1 MRLER
6 AHCMCPNKAEQ
17 QVKDNM
23 KIGQKLIL
31 GFLMVALLVAIVGG
45 IGVYQNRQLQKVLET
60 GKSAEE
66 TLTISIK
73 NFNILIAAASSA
85 ALFLAMILGF
95 FISRSI
101 SIPIVKLRN
110 KAAEIGRGNLNTEVE
125 ICAKDEVGDLAGSF
139 KTMMENI
146 KREQKE
152 TQEAKLYT
160 DSIISSMIDTLIVIK
175 PDGSIKSVN
184 KATCDLLEYTKE
196 ELIGS
201 PVEKVFA
208 EKEGLLLKGARLEK
222 FIEEG
227 AVRNF
232 DMTYKTKGGESIPV
246 SFTGS
251 VLRKAS
257 CPHRDK
263 AIADCPEFKKKGVH
277 CEEII
282 GILGVA
288 RDMRE
293 TRRLIDDLER
303 SKTELQELSKTL
315 EEKVEKRTK
324 TLERSQEAMM
334 NVMDDVRKEKETVEK
349 QTEELIMA
357 HKELESFSKGL
368 EEKVKERTMELSILY
383 EISNAISYTL
393 DYQALLKLI
402 MESLFKI
409 VDYDIC
415 ASLLYDTATANITL
429 RPAYPE
435 SAVFVDEVKNSL
447 IDSTAALTGEDIR
460 KKRLSA
466 FLIPADPNA
475 KAKDG
480 RVFPGLKSFFNVPF
494 IVRGKTIGMINVSSC
509 RDDAFSEDDIKL
521 IYTIA
526 NQTSNAIERLQAVI
540 TAEKSK
546 MESMVES
553 MAEGVIM
560 VDERGKVVVLNPQAR
575 RMLGFEPDEEIISK
589 TLNEKLKLLKL
600 DKPLEES
607 QSKGKTVTKEI
618 VVSNAEGKTT
628 LHSDI
633 APVKDADGE
642 VIGIVTIL
650 RDVTKEREI
659 DRMKTE
665 FISTVSH
672 ELRTPLTTM
681 KEFTSIISDEI
692 SGKLT
697 KDQKEYIGIID
708 GNIDRL
714 ARLINDLLDISK
726 IESGKEVFKKLAVNI
741 VDIAGGVVSTLNP
754 EAEEKHIKIKTMF
767 SDPELKVYANPDKI
781 AQIFTNLIGNA
792 IRFTKEKGKVTIRIK
807 GTEKEVECSVIDN
820 GVGIASENMGK
831 LFAKFQQF
839 GRTAGAGAKG
849 TGLGLAITKEMIEL
863 HNGRIWVESKI
874 GKGSKFYFTLPKYTF
889 ECVFLEHINDGIKRA
904 QKKNSKMSLIIAS
917 LTSLDK
923 PGKKLSGA
931 VEEIILKDMEDV
943 LRNSLRREEGD
954 IAIRGRSEIAVI
966 LADCDMDNALRI
978 EGRFENILEEYLRRQ
993 NLTKKIEL
1001 RLGSATYPDEAKNDK
1016 DLVEK
1021 AKQA

>member
-1 MRLER
+1 
-6 AHCMCPNKAEQ
+6 
-17 QVKDNM
+17 M

-45 IGVYQNRQLQKVLET
+45 IGIYQNLQLQKVLEA
-60 GKSAEE
+60 GNSAEVTQEDTTESIGGARREKSLKPKKE

-73 NFNILIAAASSA
+73 NSNILIAAASSA
-85 ALFLAMILGF
+85 ALFLAIVLGF

-101 SIPIVKLRN
+101 SIP
-110 KAAEIGRGNLNTEVE
+110 
-125 ICAKDEVGDLAGSF
+125 
-139 KTMMENI
+139 
-146 KREQKE
+146 
-152 TQEAKLYT
+152 
-160 DSIISSMIDTLIVIK
+160 
-175 PDGSIKSVN
+175 
-184 KATCDLLEYTKE
+184 
-196 ELIGS
+196 
-201 PVEKVFA
+201 
-208 EKEGLLLKGARLEK
+208 
-222 FIEEG
+222 
-227 AVRNF
+227 
-232 DMTYKTKGGESIPV
+232 
-246 SFTGS
+246 
-251 VLRKAS
+251 
-257 CPHRDK
+257 
-263 AIADCPEFKKKGVH
+263 
-277 CEEII
+277 
-282 GILGVA
+282 
-288 RDMRE
+288 
-293 TRRLIDDLER
+293 
-303 SKTELQELSKTL
+303 
-315 EEKVEKRTK
+315 
-324 TLERSQEAMM
+324 
-334 NVMDDVRKEKETVEK
+334 MDDIRKEKETVEK
-349 QTEELIMA
+349 QTEDLIIA

-429 RPAYPE
+429 RPAHPE
-435 SAVFVDEVKNSL
+435 SARFMDEVKNSL
-447 IDSTAALTGEDIR
+447 IDSTATLTGENIR
-460 KKRLSA
+460 GKRLSA

-475 KAKDG
+475 KAEKG
-480 RVFPGLKSFFNVPF
+480 RTFAELKSFFNVPF

-546 MESMVES
+546 MESMVEG

-560 VDERGKVVVLNPQAR
+560 IDERGKIVVLNPQAR
-575 RMLGFEPDEEIISK
+575 RMLGFKSDEEVVSK
-589 TLNEKLKLLKL
+589 TLNEKLKFLKL
-600 DKPLEES
+600 DKSLEES
-607 QSKGKTVTKEI
+607 QSKGTLVTKEI
-618 VVSNAEGKTT
+618 VVSNMEGKIT

-692 SGKLT
+692 PGKLT

-708 GNIDRL
+708 DNIDRL
-714 ARLINDLLDISK
+714 ARLINDLLDVSK
-726 IESGKEVFKKLAVNI
+726 IESGKEVFKKLSINVT
-741 VDIAGGVVSTLNP
+741 DIANNVISTLKP
-754 EAEEKHIKIKTMF
+754 EAEEKHIKFKTVLDD
-767 SDPELKVYANPDKI
+767 SELKVYANPDKI
-781 AQIFTNLIGNA
+781 TQVFTNLIGNA
-792 IRFTKEKGKVTIRIK
+792 IRFTKEKGKITIGIK
-807 GTEKEVECSVIDN
+807 DMKKEVECSVSDN
-820 GVGIASENMGK
+820 GVGIASENVGK
-831 LFAKFQQF
+831 LFTKFQQF

-849 TGLGLAITKEMIEL
+849 TGLGLAITKEMVEL
-863 HNGRIWVESKI
+863 HNGRIWVESKV
-874 GKGSKFYFTLPKYTF
+874 GKGSKFCFTLPKYTL
-889 ECVFLEHINDGIKRA
+889 ECVFLEHINDGIKQA
-904 QKKNSKMSLIIAS
+904 QKKNSKMSLIVVS

-954 IAIRGRSEIAVI
+954 IAVRGRSEIAVI
-966 LADCDMDNALRI
+966 LADCGTDNALRI
-978 EGRFENILEEYLRRQ
+978 EGRFEHILDEYLIRQ
-993 NLTKKIEL
+993 SLTKKVGL
-1001 RLGSATYPDEAKNDK
+1001 RLGCATYPDEAGNDK
-1016 DLVEK
+1016 ELVEK
-1021 AKQA
+1021 AKRV